1 MLPLR
6 GLARIPDETPGSR
19 QKSPHSS
26 EESPTP
32 SMMSHEKG
40 FYNIKSEPSRPING
54 LKLAGRFRAAKA

>member
-26 EESPTP
+26 EESPTVFL
-32 SMMSHEKG
+32 E
-40 FYNIKSEPSRPING
+40 N
-54 LKLAGRFRAAKA
+54 

>member
-26 EESPTP
+26 EESPT
-32 SMMSHEKG
+32 
-40 FYNIKSEPSRPING
+40 
-54 LKLAGRFRAAKA
+54 LRFSGGGH